1 MKKLRC
7 KPIRQKDPMNL
18 NGGVLE
24 AVGGVKRLNVKNK
37 VRKLSGS
44 IRKIIEWS

>member
-1 MKKLRC
+1 
-7 KPIRQKDPMNL
+7 MNL

-24 AVGGVKRLNVKNK
+24 AVGGVERLNVKNK

>member
-1 MKKLRC
+1 
-7 KPIRQKDPMNL
+7 MNL

-24 AVGGVKRLNVKNK
+24 AAGWIERLDVKNK

-44 IRKIIEWS
+44 IRKKIEWS